1 LTFGAESRIMKK
13 EKASWKAW
21 IEAWFPAAYEHVYI
35 SYLPNKDRH
44 GREFD
49 VEPWETEAL
58 KIQARLFRGATSYPA
73 RGSYRAMDAEGNIRS
88 GIMLE
93 KTRMIVSF
101 VSETEM
107 TESALAEATNFL
119 KKFGQKTNQESVAF
133 CIDGEMYY
141 LDLSKKTILKQKEK
155 RHGKKKIQS
164 N

>member
-1 LTFGAESRIMKK
+1 MTFGAERQIMGQDKT
-13 EKASWKAW
+13 SWKVW
-21 IEAWFPAAYEHVYI
+21 IKAWFPAAYEHIYI
-35 SYLPNKDRH
+35 SFLPNKDRH

-73 RGSYRAMDAEGNIRS
+73 RGSYRVIDAEGNIRS
-88 GIMLE
+88 EIMLE

-101 VSETEM
+101 VSATEM
-107 TESALAEATNFL
+107 NEPALAQATNFL
-119 KKFGQKTNQESVAF
+119 KSFGQKTDQESVAF

-141 LDLSKKTILKQKEK
+141 SEIPQKTLHERKAK
-155 RHGKKKIQS
+155 RHGKKKVQP

>member
-1 LTFGAESRIMKK
+1 MKK
-13 EKASWKAW
+13 EKVSWKAW

-35 SYLPNKDRH
+35 SYLPNKDRY

-49 VEPWETEAL
+49 VELWETEAL

-73 RGSYRAMDAEGNIRS
+73 RGSYRVIDAEGNIRS

-101 VSETEM
+101 ASETEL
-107 TESALAEATNFL
+107 TASALAEATNFL
-119 KKFGQKTNQESVAF
+119 QRFGQKTNQESVAF

-141 LDLSKKTILKQKEK
+141 LDLSEKTILRQKEK
-155 RHGKKKIQS
+155 PHGQKKIQP